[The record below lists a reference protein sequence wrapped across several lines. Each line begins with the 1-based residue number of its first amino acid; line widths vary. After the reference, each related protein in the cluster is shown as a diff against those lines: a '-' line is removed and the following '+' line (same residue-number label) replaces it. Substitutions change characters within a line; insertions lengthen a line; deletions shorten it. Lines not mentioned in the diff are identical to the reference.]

1 MANDDFARSARPE
14 RTPHFVRR
22 RVYLTFPT
30 ELIKQPV
37 VCDMYDRYKVRFSI
51 RTASV
56 SEEIGIIGLE
66 LEGEDERV
74 QAAMAFFRERG
85 IRVEPI
91 ELDVVEG

>member
-1 MANDDFARSARPE
+1 MKK
-14 RTPHFVRR
+14 

>member
-1 MANDDFARSARPE
+1 MN
-14 RTPHFVRR
+14 VRK

>member
-1 MANDDFARSARPE
+1 VI
-14 RTPHFVRR
+14 VRK

>member
-1 MANDDFARSARPE
+1 MRK
-14 RTPHFVRR
+14 